1 MQQTQNLNNLIAK
14 SECSGLNIEGDKQI
28 GVIFENNNQ
37 TIKSIEGDA
46 SMIINIK
53 FKEKVNL
60 INLQID
66 GINNDHNPSLM
77 KCYVN
82 KNDIDFSD
90 VEDIPSTQTFKLKDD
105 IGKKLKLNIPKWR
118 NVSELTIYFQN
129 EEADFLE
136 IKSIQC
142 FGNMGGVNINIGE
155 MKKGE
160 DDSYVPIKGKEDSN
174 NVFDLKPGENL
185 DSFLNK
191 YTDKYIFVDFHA
203 KWCGPCKK
211 LGPVLEQ
218 KASIVGAIILK
229 IDIDKHNA
237 IAEKFNIS
245 SIPRVFLYKNGVK
258 LYDITGYDPNAID
271 EAVKIASS

>member
-1 MQQTQNLNNLIAK
+1 MQQSQNLNNLIAK
-14 SECSGLNIEGDKQI
+14 SECSGLNIEGDNQI
-28 GVIFENNNQ
+28 GTIFENNNQ

-46 SMIINIK
+46 TMIINIK

-60 INLQID
+60 NNLQID
-66 GINNDHNPSLM
+66 GVDKEHNPSLM

-82 KNDIDFSD
+82 KSDIDFSD
-90 VEDIPSTQTFKLKDD
+90 VDDVPSTQTFKLNDEM
-105 IGKKLKLNIPKWR
+105 GKKLKLNIPKWR
-118 NVSELTIYFQN
+118 NVSELILYFQN

-160 DDSYVPIKGKEDSN
+160 DENYVPIKGKEESN
-174 NVFDLKPGENL
+174 NVFDLKPGESL
-185 DSFLNK
+185 DSFFNK
-191 YTDKYIFVDFHA
+191 YPNKYIFVDFHA

-218 KASIVGAIILK
+218 KASIAGAIVLK
-229 IDIDKHNA
+229 IDVDKHNA

-245 SIPRVFLYKNGVK
+245 SIPRVFLYKNGEK
-258 LYDITGYDPNAID
+258 LYDMTGFDPNALD
-271 EAVKIASS
+271 EAIKIASS